1 MACPQTLHGLVN
13 DCAASM
19 GGIVE
24 VLIANHA
31 DVSAVSLTDNKV
43 SGITMVSGKTFYKY
57 AFARNTGSLS
67 SNYTIDDTTGAKF
80 VASDLVLQFN
90 KMDTTKRIEITAL
103 AQGELMV
110 IVKDA
115 NGAYWLLGKDAPV
128 RASAGDG
135 LTGTA
140 RADRNGYSI
149 TLQDNS
155 LEMPLEVLA
164 SIIDSL
170 LPSAS

>member
-1 MACPQTLHGLVN
+1 MACSQTLKGLVN
-13 DCAASM
+13 DCAANM

-31 DVSAVSLTDNKV
+31 DVTAVTLTDNKV
-43 SGITMVSGKTFYKY
+43 SAITMASGATFKKY
-57 AFARNTGSLS
+57 GFARNSGSLS
-67 SNYTIDDTTGAKF
+67 SNYTIDEANGSRF
-80 VASDLVLQFN
+80 VVSDLVLVFN
-90 KMDTTKRIEITAL
+90 RMETTKRIEITAL
-103 AQGELMV
+103 AQGELAV

-115 NGAYWLLGKDAPV
+115 NGKYWYLGYDAPV

-140 RADRNGYSI
+140 RADRNGYSV

-155 LEMPLEVLA
+155 LEMPLEVA
-164 SIIDSL
+164 DSIIDSL
-170 LPSAS
+170 LPSA

>member
-1 MACPQTLHGLVN
+1 
-13 DCAASM
+13 M

-24 VLIANHA
+24 ALIANHA
-31 DVSAVSLTDNKV
+31 DVTTVTVTAGKITA
-43 SGITMVSGKTFYKY
+43 ITMASSAKFHRYQLP
-57 AFARNTGSLS
+57 RNTGSLS

-80 VASDLVLQFN
+80 VASDLVLQVN
-90 KMDTTKRIEITAL
+90 RMDTTKRIEISAL
-103 AQGELMV
+103 AQGELAV

-115 NGAYWLLGKDAPV
+115 NGAYWFLGKDAPV
-128 RASAGDG
+128 KASAGDG

-155 LEMPLEVLA
+155 LELPLEVDAEIVDDLVA
-164 SIIDSL
+164 
-170 LPSAS
+170 